1 MWDWN
6 KENKEKYRGYRYETA
21 NFMLRQVGPED
32 APALLQCYG
41 DAEAVA
47 LMNGDNCGRGFYCAT
62 LADMESYI
70 RIWQGEGYARPAV
83 IDKHTG
89 EVIGTL
95 EIFGGEAGVLRV
107 DLRRDYEREDVLRE
121 LYTLALQDFTRDFP
135 MGALVTKAPPAAK
148 IRRKVLKALG
158 FAGPEAFRGYP
169 VYYRMPAG
177 RMRRELGIAYCGLA
191 CCLCSENATC
201 PGCQEAGCGNHETCR
216 NYQCCQEKG
225 FSGCW
230 ECPGFPC
237 GAPMLEK
244 ARVRAFVR
252 FVREHGEEA
261 LLDCLENGVKAGL
274 VYHREGLAGD
284 YDLGTEEEV
293 LGLLSGLL
301 EKGKES
307 PAGQRTVEEL
317 IGAVY
322 ELNQASG
329 MDSGVYAA
337 EECAEL
343 IKELMKEQRG
353 KGSRESLVEEAC
365 DVLLTT
371 AILLKKHGVEK
382 DEIENRI
389 RFKASKAL
397 ERWRDS
403 GEV

>member
-21 NFMLRQVGPED
+21 SFALRQVVPED
-32 APALLQCYG
+32 APALLRCYG

-47 LMNGDNCGRGFYCAT
+47 LMNGDNCSRGFYCAT

-83 IDKHTG
+83 IDKQTG

-121 LYTLALQDFTRDFP
+121 LYTLALREFTRDFP

-148 IRRKVLKALG
+148 ARRKVLEALG

-169 VYYRMPAG
+169 DYYRMPVSP
-177 RMRRELGIAYCGLA
+177 MRRELRIAYCGLA
-191 CCLCSENATC
+191 CCLCSENASC
-201 PGCQEAGCGNHETCR
+201 PGCREEGCENRGTCQ
-216 NYQCCQEKG
+216 NYQCCREKG

-230 ECPGFPC
+230 QCPEFPC

-244 ARVRAFVR
+244 ARVRAFAR
-252 FVREHGEEA
+252 FAWEHGEEA
-261 LLDCLENGVKAGL
+261 LLDCLENGERAGL
-274 VYHREGLAGD
+274 VYHREGLTGD

-307 PAGQRTVEEL
+307 PAGQQTVEEL
-317 IGAVY
+317 IEAVY
-322 ELNQASG
+322 ELNQVSG

-397 ERWRDS
+397 ERWQDS